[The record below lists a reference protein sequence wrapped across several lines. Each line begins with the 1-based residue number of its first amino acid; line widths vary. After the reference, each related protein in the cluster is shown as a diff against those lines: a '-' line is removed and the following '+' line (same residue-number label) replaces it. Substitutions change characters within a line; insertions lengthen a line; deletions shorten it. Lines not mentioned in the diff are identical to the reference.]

1 MEWIQDIF
9 INSTF
14 IQAIIVLSIICAIG
28 LALGQIKI
36 GGVSLGVTFVFFTG
50 ILAGHFG
57 FRINPD
63 MLLFA
68 QNFGLVLFI
77 YSLGVQVGPGFFS
90 SFKQGGVKL
99 NLLAT
104 SVLVLGTAMA
114 LGLIP
119 LTGIPLPD
127 MMGLLSGAVTNTP
140 MLGAGQ
146 QTLLQIQPDNI
157 NGSNNM
163 ALACA
168 VGYPMG
174 VIGVILAL
182 VVLKTIFSRKITTGR
197 KDESTENAFV
207 SEFLVSNPA
216 IFGLSIKEVMK
227 LTSAKFVISRDWKK
241 GKENIPPSETIIEE
255 GDHLLVISNKND
267 VDTIRTIFGE
277 KADKDWNKKDI
288 DWNRIDRQLVSRHI
302 LVTKPNINGVKL
314 VSLKLRNTFGINITR
329 VNRAGID
336 LLASPSLRLQ
346 LGDKLTIVGETTAID
361 HVAEILGNEEKQL
374 NNPNLFAI
382 FLGLATGLILGSIPL
397 SIPGMSMPVKL
408 GLAGGP
414 IIIGILMGAFGPRIH
429 LSTYTTRSA
438 NLMLRQLGIVIY
450 LAGLGLGAGENF
462 FDTVFRIEGLIWIAV
477 SFALAVIPVLAV
489 GFIATKFLKT
499 DYASSVGMLCGSMAN
514 PIALNYAN
522 TTTDSDEPSVA
533 YATVY
538 PFSIFLR
545 VITIQIIMLLFL

>member
-241 GKENIPPSETIIEE
+241 GKVNIPTSETIIEE
-255 GDHLLVISNKND
+255 GDHIIVISNKND

>member
-157 NGSNNM
+157 SGSNNM

-182 VVLKTIFSRKITTGR
+182 VVLKSIFSRKITTGR

-241 GKENIPPSETIIEE
+241 GKVNIPTSETIIEE

>member
-157 NGSNNM
+157 SGSNNM

-241 GKENIPPSETIIEE
+241 GKVNIPTSETIIEE

-267 VDTIRTIFGE
+267 VDAIRTIFGE

>member
-1 MEWIQDIF
+1 M
-9 INSTF
+9 
-14 IQAIIVLSIICAIG
+14 
-28 LALGQIKI
+28 
-36 GGVSLGVTFVFFTG
+36 
-50 ILAGHFG
+50 
-57 FRINPD
+57 
-63 MLLFA
+63 
-68 QNFGLVLFI
+68 
-77 YSLGVQVGPGFFS
+77 
-90 SFKQGGVKL
+90 
-99 NLLAT
+99 
-104 SVLVLGTAMA
+104 
-114 LGLIP
+114 
-119 LTGIPLPD
+119 
-127 MMGLLSGAVTNTP
+127 
-140 MLGAGQ
+140 
-146 QTLLQIQPDNI
+146 
-157 NGSNNM
+157 
-163 ALACA
+163 
-168 VGYPMG
+168 
-174 VIGVILAL
+174 
-182 VVLKTIFSRKITTGR
+182 
-197 KDESTENAFV
+197 
-207 SEFLVSNPA
+207 
-216 IFGLSIKEVMK
+216 
-227 LTSAKFVISRDWKK
+227 
-241 GKENIPPSETIIEE
+241 
-255 GDHLLVISNKND
+255 ISNKND

>member
-140 MLGAGQ
+140 MLGAGE

-157 NGSNNM
+157 SGSNNM

-241 GKENIPPSETIIEE
+241 GKVNIPTSETIIEE

-267 VDTIRTIFGE
+267 VDAIRTIFGE